1 MARYIKANPK
11 VAKFLNL
18 ESDRNTVKDGNYLLW
33 QADMLAFGP
42 LTQLA
47 DTLQQIGGIALLP
60 HEAREEQDG
69 TVTRPLPQATDPRF
83 IVEPVEPETEAPAEE
98 TEPTGGEV
106 NVGESE
112 TDGQQAESGDAA
124 ETSADESSEVNAG
137 ESETDGQQAE
147 GDTPETP
154 TDESSEAPAE
164 ETTQSNDEVESID
177 SGDVGSVDEVLN
189 ANDKEE

>member
-18 ESDRNTVKDGNYLLW
+18 ESGRNTVKDGNYLLW

-69 TVTRPLPQATDPRF
+69 TVTRLLPQATDPRF
-83 IVEPVEPETEAPAEE
+83 IVEAVDPETEAPAEE
-98 TEPTGGEV
+98 TAQIG
-106 NVGESE
+106 SE
-112 TDGQQAESGDAA
+112 A
-124 ETSADESSEVNAG
+124 NAG
-137 ESETDGQQAE
+137 ESETSG
-147 GDTPETP
+147 GTPETP
-154 TDESSEAPAE
+154 TDANSEAPAE

>member
-47 DTLQQIGGIALLP
+47 NTLQQIGGIALLP

-69 TVTRPLPQATDPRF
+69 TVTRPLPQAIDPRF
-83 IVEPVEPETEAPAEE
+83 IVEPVEPEIEVPGEE
-98 TEPTGGEV
+98 
-106 NVGESE
+106 
-112 TDGQQAESGDAA
+112 
-124 ETSADESSEVNAG
+124 SEVNAG

-154 TDESSEAPAE
+154 TDANSETPAE

>member
-47 DTLQQIGGIALLP
+47 NTLQQIGGIALLP

-83 IVEPVEPETEAPAEE
+83 IVETAEPKTEVPGEE
-98 TEPTGGEV
+98 NEPTGS
-106 NVGESE
+106 ES
-112 TDGQQAESGDAA
+112 
-124 ETSADESSEVNAG
+124 
-137 ESETDGQQAE
+137 
-147 GDTPETP
+147 
-154 TDESSEAPAE
+154 PAE

-177 SGDVGSVDEVLN
+177 SSDVGNVEDVLN
-189 ANDKEE
+189 LNGKEE

>member
-47 DTLQQIGGIALLP
+47 NTLQQIGGIALLP

-69 TVTRPLPQATDPRF
+69 TVTRPLPQAADPRF
-83 IVEPVEPETEAPAEE
+83 IVEP
-98 TEPTGGEV
+98 TG
-106 NVGESE
+106 SE
-112 TDGQQAESGDAA
+112 T
-124 ETSADESSEVNAG
+124 NAG

-154 TDESSEAPAE
+154 TDANSETPAE
-164 ETTQSNDEVESID
+164 ETAQSNDEVESID

>member
-11 VAKFLNL
+11 VVQYLHL
-18 ESDRNTVKDGNYLLW
+18 ENERNMLKDGNYILW
-33 QADMLAFGP
+33 LQDLITFGP
-42 LTQLA
+42 LPMLA
-47 DTLQQIGGIALLP
+47 DTLQQIGGIALMP

-83 IVEPVEPETEAPAEE
+83 IVETAEPETEAP
-98 TEPTGGEV
+98 
-106 NVGESE
+106 
-112 TDGQQAESGDAA
+112 
-124 ETSADESSEVNAG
+124 AG

-154 TDESSEAPAE
+154 TDANSEAPAE
-164 ETTQSNDEVESID
+164 ETAQSNDEVESID